1 MYYLAL
7 CCQWGMKDQ
16 ADVVR
21 MLDYVAGIQ
30 ELDHEEDSSRVCRAK
45 FWARGK
51 EGSGGLWS

>member
-1 MYYLAL
+1 
-7 CCQWGMKDQ
+7 MKDQ